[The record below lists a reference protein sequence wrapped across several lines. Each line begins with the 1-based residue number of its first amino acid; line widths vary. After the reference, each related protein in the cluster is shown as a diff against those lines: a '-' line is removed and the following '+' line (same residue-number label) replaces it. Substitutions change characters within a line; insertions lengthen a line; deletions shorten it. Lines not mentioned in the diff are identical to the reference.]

1 MKELLELGE
10 KVKAQWKEL
19 KDAHSQKK
27 MAIEE
32 FSELNEQLSDL
43 RSQKQRL
50 SRQFRDK
57 EEEMEGVSQKLEALR
72 LEIRKAE
79 KMRKEVYTW
88 KPPTLLKLTGVSPL
102 CKQSQH
108 GFNFDAV
115 PQQSSVVSYLWICWL
130 RIWCLVFSIQL
141 EAQAEEQ
148 AAEAQKERK
157 LRERTEQYS
166 RQLEEELEGMKVTHC
181 MTTLTYINTFN
192 MKYEF

>member
-1 MKELLELGE
+1 MGE

-27 MAIEE
+27 MAMEE

-79 KMRKEVYTW
+79 KMRKEVYTS

-130 RIWCLVFSIQL
+130 LAAYLMSVVFSFQL

-181 MTTLTYINTFN
+181 MSTLTYINKFN

>member
-1 MKELLELGE
+1 MGE

-19 KDAHSQKK
+19 KEAHSQKK
-27 MAIEE
+27 MAMKE

-79 KMRKEVYTW
+79 KMRKEVYAS
-88 KPPTLLKLTGVSPL
+88 KPPTLLELTGVRPL
-102 CKQSQH
+102 YKQSQY

-115 PQQSSVVSYLWICWL
+115 PQQSSVVSYLWIGWL
-130 RIWCLVFSIQL
+130 HI
-141 EAQAEEQ
+141 
-148 AAEAQKERK
+148 
-157 LRERTEQYS
+157 
-166 RQLEEELEGMKVTHC
+166 
-181 MTTLTYINTFN
+181 
-192 MKYEF
+192 